1 MVTTEKGCNQGYQ
14 YYYERIIFF
23 KSLII
28 ILLLRQ
34 LQVEAKYTVFKEHNL
49 ILYYKQQNSDCS
61 ISTS

>member
-1 MVTTEKGCNQGYQ
+1 MDNQ
-14 YYYERIIFF
+14 YYYERVIFF
-23 KSLII
+23 LSLII